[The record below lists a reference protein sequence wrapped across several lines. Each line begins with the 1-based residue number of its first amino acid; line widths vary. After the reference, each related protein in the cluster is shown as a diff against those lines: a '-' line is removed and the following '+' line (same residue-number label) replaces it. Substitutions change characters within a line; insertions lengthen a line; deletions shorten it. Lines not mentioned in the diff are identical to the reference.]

1 MPGGE
6 WVSESHIS
14 GFRPPDLLA
23 GGSVPTLS
31 TDKTAV
37 ATVLRAEAEGMV
49 GRVFPKDQDLEPLPL
64 GSGSGE
70 HCVSYAEAS
79 WMEWV
84 EGSCGIPHPV
94 LQCWPERVGWGAP
107 RTGWSVKPVNAHQA
121 LPLPACGEMPR
132 RNPGPAEDTGP

>member
-37 ATVLRAEAEGMV
+37 AAVLRAEAEGMV

-70 HCVSYAEAS
+70 H
-79 WMEWV
+79 
-84 EGSCGIPHPV
+84 
-94 LQCWPERVGWGAP
+94 
-107 RTGWSVKPVNAHQA
+107 
-121 LPLPACGEMPR
+121 
-132 RNPGPAEDTGP
+132 